1 MLQLWAARGRRGPLV
16 WKWAGWEERYE
27 FRASTGTR
35 TYSCARIVE
44 FPNSNTRGGSL
55 TVPGRLDWLSGLA
68 FQLSSQQSPI
78 ASSSSLASISTPV
91 DKDECVEIQSL
102 YLRNGSS
109 VGLPS
114 LQASTQ
120 HGIISV
126 SNFTHVGKA
135 LSSPIASFSTLDD
148 KVKCAKIHQL
158 YLRNWSSFGLQILQ
172 ASQPGI
178 ALWVCKILPTW
189 AKALSS
195 PIASFST
202 LVAKAQ
208 CAKIRDLYLGNG
220 FDGGL
225 QILHGSQPNMV
236 LWVCQILA
244 WLPKSLLLKIVI
256 YVLEIDCQEGFRL
269 RLRVKWL
276 RVKCY
281 QARAKKII

>member
-1 MLQLWAARGRRGPLV
+1 M
-16 WKWAGWEERYE
+16 
-27 FRASTGTR
+27 
-35 TYSCARIVE
+35 
-44 FPNSNTRGGSL
+44 
-55 TVPGRLDWLSGLA
+55 TVPGRLDCLSGLA

-102 YLRNGSS
+102 YLGNGSS

-126 SNFTHVGKA
+126 SNFTHVG
-135 LSSPIASFSTLDD
+135 
-148 KVKCAKIHQL
+148 
-158 YLRNWSSFGLQILQ
+158 
-172 ASQPGI
+172 
-178 ALWVCKILPTW
+178 
-189 AKALSS
+189 KALSS

-244 WLPKSLLLKIVI
+244 WWPKSLLLKIVI
-256 YVLEIDCQEGFRL
+256 YILEIDCQEGFRL
-269 RLRVKWL
+269 RLRVK
-276 RVKCY
+276 CSCCHETS
-281 QARAKKII
+281 

>member
-1 MLQLWAARGRRGPLV
+1 MLRLWAARGRRGRPV

-55 TVPGRLDWLSGLA
+55 TVPGRLDCLSGLA

-102 YLRNGSS
+102 YLGNGSS

-120 HGIISV
+120 HGIISD
-126 SNFTHVGKA
+126 
-135 LSSPIASFSTLDD
+135 DD

-172 ASQPGI
+172 ASQPSI
-178 ALWVCKILPTW
+178 SLWVCKILPTW

-225 QILHGSQPNMV
+225 KILHGSQPNMV

-256 YVLEIDCQEGFRL
+256 YILEIDCQEGL
-269 RLRVKWL
+269 RLRL

-281 QARAKKII
+281 QARAKQLM

>member
-1 MLQLWAARGRRGPLV
+1 MACIP
-16 WKWAGWEERYE
+16 
-27 FRASTGTR
+27 T
-35 TYSCARIVE
+35 
-44 FPNSNTRGGSL
+44 P
-55 TVPGRLDWLSGLA
+55 
-68 FQLSSQQSPI
+68 QSPI

-102 YLRNGSS
+102 YLGNGSS

-158 YLRNWSSFGLQILQ
+158 YLRNESLFGLQILQ
-172 ASQPGI
+172 ASQPSI

-256 YVLEIDCQEGFRL
+256 YILEIDCQEGFRL
-269 RLRVKWL
+269 RLRVKL
-276 RVKCY
+276 
-281 QARAKKII
+281 RAKFKQGNMLQHVVMKRLDFSLLI